1 MELVCIDYL
10 TLEPS
15 KGGQH
20 NILVIT
26 DHFTRYA
33 QAIVTKNQTARTT
46 ADALFHNFI
55 VHYGIPQKIHSD
67 QGANFMSHLI
77 KELCTLTGT
86 KKSRTTPYHSMGNGM
101 TERFNRALLEML
113 GTLEPEKKK
122 NWKARVG
129 PLVHAYNCTRH
140 NSTNQSPYFL
150 MFGRQPK
157 LPIDLAFGLITEK
170 ERKPHTKYIQEIRE
184 RLVQAYKLASEA
196 SIKAQTKQK
205 EGYDLRTRGAIIEP
219 GDSVLVRIVAFDN
232 KHKISDRWENDTYI
246 VLKKPN
252 LDIPVYTV
260 QKENGQGRIRTLH
273 RNLLL
278 PVGYISQTP
287 EEEKLKPIP
296 KPRTRFQKKQR
307 KHTPRSSDESSS
319 SSSSEDD
326 YTLVR
331 QESTLPYNVVD
342 VNNVQGQEELNIP
355 ESDGDALSV
364 SDNRSDSESN
374 RSASDEMERNLE
386 TISLF
391 EEEEEQV
398 EVLPQPRPV
407 MIPAETVPTLRQ
419 RSTRTKQQPK
429 WMTSGDYV
437 TKSAVTTIENSWK
450 QRADYL
456 MKLLRTGIL
465 KGMEQEIGHVLIS
478 IVKGTVQAENVT

>member
-1 MELVCIDYL
+1 M
-10 TLEPS
+10 TL
-15 KGGQH
+15 G
-20 NILVIT
+20 
-26 DHFTRYA
+26 
-33 QAIVTKNQTARTT
+33 
-46 ADALFHNFI
+46 
-55 VHYGIPQKIHSD
+55 
-67 QGANFMSHLI
+67 
-77 KELCTLTGT
+77 
-86 KKSRTTPYHSMGNGM
+86 
-101 TERFNRALLEML
+101 
-113 GTLEPEKKK
+113 
-122 NWKARVG
+122 
-129 PLVHAYNCTRH
+129 
-140 NSTNQSPYFL
+140 
-150 MFGRQPK
+150 
-157 LPIDLAFGLITEK
+157 
-170 ERKPHTKYIQEIRE
+170 
-184 RLVQAYKLASEA
+184 
-196 SIKAQTKQK
+196 
-205 EGYDLRTRGAIIEP
+205 
-219 GDSVLVRIVAFDN
+219 
-232 KHKISDRWENDTYI
+232 I

-260 QKENGQGRIRTLH
+260 QKENGQGRIRTFH

-319 SSSSEDD
+319 SSSSEED

-456 MKLLRTGIL
+456 MELLRTGIL

-478 IVKGTVQAENVT
+478 IVKGTAQADNVT

>member
-1 MELVCIDYL
+1 MIFEQGELSL
-10 TLEPS
+10 
-15 KGGQH
+15 
-20 NILVIT
+20 
-26 DHFTRYA
+26 
-33 QAIVTKNQTARTT
+33 NQ
-46 ADALFHNFI
+46 
-55 VHYGIPQKIHSD
+55 G
-67 QGANFMSHLI
+67 
-77 KELCTLTGT
+77 
-86 KKSRTTPYHSMGNGM
+86 
-101 TERFNRALLEML
+101 
-113 GTLEPEKKK
+113 
-122 NWKARVG
+122 
-129 PLVHAYNCTRH
+129 
-140 NSTNQSPYFL
+140 
-150 MFGRQPK
+150 
-157 LPIDLAFGLITEK
+157 
-170 ERKPHTKYIQEIRE
+170 
-184 RLVQAYKLASEA
+184 
-196 SIKAQTKQK
+196 
-205 EGYDLRTRGAIIEP
+205 
-219 GDSVLVRIVAFDN
+219 
-232 KHKISDRWENDTYI
+232 
-246 VLKKPN
+246 
-252 LDIPVYTV
+252 
-260 QKENGQGRIRTLH
+260 
-273 RNLLL
+273 NLLL

-456 MKLLRTGIL
+456 MELLRTGIL

-478 IVKGTVQAENVT
+478 IVKGTAQADNVT